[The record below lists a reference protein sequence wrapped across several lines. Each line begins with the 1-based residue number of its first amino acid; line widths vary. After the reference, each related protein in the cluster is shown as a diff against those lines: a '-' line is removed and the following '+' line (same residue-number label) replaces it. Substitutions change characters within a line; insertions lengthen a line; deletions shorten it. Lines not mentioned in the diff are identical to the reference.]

1 MWHGHGEGDPLVSV
15 DPVDTVAHHRW
26 PDDTGVEATVEQTAV
41 AETAVAKTAK
51 TAVAKTSTVATLLG
65 LLLHDI
71 PGTCY

>member
-41 AETAVAKTAK
+41 AKTAK
-51 TAVAKTSTVATLLG
+51 NTVASTGAVATLLG

-71 PGTCY
+71 AGTCY

>member
-41 AETAVAKTAK
+41 AKTAETAVAENT
-51 TAVAKTSTVATLLG
+51 VASTGAVATLLG

-71 PGTCY
+71 AGTWY